1 MIKIIAN
8 TKSKLAPFISKNNEV
23 GDKSSEEEEEKK
35 QQEPFKMP
43 DLSN

>member
-8 TKSKLAPFISKNNEV
+8 TKSKLAPFISKNEV